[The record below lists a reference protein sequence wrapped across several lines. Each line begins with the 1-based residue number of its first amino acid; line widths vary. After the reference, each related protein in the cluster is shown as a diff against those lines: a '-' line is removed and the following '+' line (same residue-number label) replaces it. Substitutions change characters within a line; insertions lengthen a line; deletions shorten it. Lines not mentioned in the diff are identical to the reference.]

1 MEDFETLFR
10 SYFSRVYRFA
20 LRLTHSEDQ
29 AEELTQQTFFKAFKQ
44 IDRFE
49 GRSDPTTWL
58 CSIAKNTWFDEHR
71 KHRTD
76 AYAPESPVFDQTDS
90 GVEEDVLWRWETM
103 RAHRQLHA
111 LKEPYREVFTLR
123 VFGELKYGQIAGLF
137 GKSENWARVTY
148 YRAKQMLIE
157 RMEEEEHEQD

>member
-44 IDRFE
+44 RICHYRRF
-49 GRSDPTTWL
+49 R
-58 CSIAKNTWFDEHR
+58 
-71 KHRTD
+71 
-76 AYAPESPVFDQTDS
+76 
-90 GVEEDVLWRWETM
+90 DVLWRWETM